1 MSIGHIRHFSKCC
14 KSKFKSIQAAGS
26 GIQNQT
32 NYELNIFDCKL
43 LSDSGLFFLG
53 LVTPD
58 FYLETGLFHWVS

>member
-14 KSKFKSIQAAGS
+14 KSKFKSIQAVGS

-43 LSDSGLFFLG
+43 LSDSGLC
-53 LVTPD
+53 
-58 FYLETGLFHWVS
+58 